1 MITVKDAKFRLFY
14 RGYYIEF
21 GLYGMNEYTVQI
33 DGDSCHV
40 AAPRGSKTGT
50 QALNKTEKAMY
61 PKKLCEHIVDI
72 CEEIVE

>member
-33 DGDSCHV
+33 DGDDLWFSSV
-40 AAPRGSKTGT
+40 
-50 QALNKTEKAMY
+50 EKAEEFIDDY
-61 PKKLCEHIVDI
+61 IFKKGDDLK
-72 CEEIVE
+72 